1 MTLHIWFIA
10 LVHANLFWFYS
21 VILIITI
28 IINVIAWAFHFLFIL
43 KVFFLFDLCF
53 TNTVIVFYR
62 LFNATVFIFIINMIN
77 NINIIHHVNRVV
89 TYCYTTVLTSII
101 VHWLACVLL
110 IMIHHGMVPTN
121 YFATVNTHVIVIY
134 CVITIIIIISMVL
147 GSSAEGKVIKIA
159 NSVVRLWSIIL
170 HLAFVCFNVVVI
182 VKNKYLT
189 TRAATFILC
198 KLICTLTAIFSIIWI
213 FLAFDMI
220 RICVIV
226 WHFDFIVIKVL
237 WL

>member
-1 MTLHIWFIA
+1 
-10 LVHANLFWFYS
+10 
-21 VILIITI
+21 
-28 IINVIAWAFHFLFIL
+28 
-43 KVFFLFDLCF
+43 
-53 TNTVIVFYR
+53 
-62 LFNATVFIFIINMIN
+62 
-77 NINIIHHVNRVV
+77 
-89 TYCYTTVLTSII
+89 
-101 VHWLACVLL
+101 
-110 IMIHHGMVPTN
+110 MVPTN

-226 WHFDFIVIKVL
+226 
-237 WL
+237 